1 MGTEHDPDEKLKKAI
16 RQVAG
21 LARQQDGELLPE
33 VSIKG
38 GNGIVFC
45 YYAPYKRFIKISRG
59 TKAFIVD
66 GDTISPDRVI
76 IYTFDGHLVEIEK
89 DELIFTGYD

>member
-1 MGTEHDPDEKLKKAI
+1 MGTHHDSDEKLKKAI

-21 LARQQDGELLPE
+21 IARRKDGELLPE
-33 VSIKG
+33 VSIRG
-38 GNGIVFC
+38 SNGIIFC
-45 YYAPYKRFIKISRG
+45 YYAPYKGFIKISRG

-66 GDTISPDRVI
+66 EDTISPDCVI